1 MHDLQEFDISY
12 LKCELKFS
20 YSMGIEMFLRIT
32 ILKNFVKQKNQIFM
46 MNLKKKKL
54 TISISDSP
62 KLMNTA
68 LFICICH

>member
-12 LKCELKFS
+12 LKCELKLS

-46 MNLKKKKL
+46 MN
-54 TISISDSP
+54 
-62 KLMNTA
+62 
-68 LFICICH
+68 FF